1 MTEKKL
7 EEVTIKMG
15 PVMKRRLSALAEA
28 DGTTVSE
35 LIRHLIDTHIAEKE
49 RHYLAMHSIFS
60 QGEE

>member
-15 PVMKRRLSALAEA
+15 PVMKRRLSALEEA

-35 LIRHLIDTHIAEKE
+35 LIGMRGTPRHA
-49 RHYLAMHSIFS
+49 FNF
-60 QGEE
+60 